1 MREAFQF
8 TYENSEL
15 DLGSY
20 CLGGDWL
27 LTLSTDDDGLTFRLI
42 DADSCGK
49 GVSKAGFALV
59 EEWIAFDTAPRAR
72 RAEHKSLIRQ
82 AYQAALIE
90 RDESRDDD
98 RGCWEYHQ
106 RSAA

>member
-1 MREAFQF
+1 MSAFQF
-8 TYENSEL
+8 TYQNSEL

-42 DADSCGK
+42 DAESCRR

-72 RAEHKSLIRQ
+72 GSAHKSLIRQ
-82 AYQAALIE
+82 AHTDALIK
-90 RDESRDDD
+90 RDDPDTRSDD
-98 RGCWEYHQ
+98 RGCWDHHQ
-106 RSAA
+106 RAA